1 MLVMVVFTDFCVGQD
16 GNRTK
21 CDGLCGVDIFE
32 RPFCNPSCDF
42 NNGGCSEDQV
52 CYPGPQVCS
61 TFHCQ
66 DTVQCR
72 HRPSKYCITLV
83 LSKPYCEELHYM
95 IWCIVLSSAI
105 CSQEP
110 DSGPCEGYFRS
121 FYYDVTTQ
129 RCQRFVYGGCGGNSN
144 RFSSRK
150 DCRRTCSGVTEHYN
164 PCERFECIHGSRCKV
179 NEITGEPFCEQS
191 CEYDNGGC
199 TEGQICRM
207 TTLICLNPPCAD
219 VIECVG

>member
-1 MLVMVVFTDFCVGQD
+1 MKGRSATHRVISTMEAAVKIKCATQVPKSAQHFTA
-16 GNRTK
+16 RTQSSA
-21 CDGLCGVDIFE
+21 DIV
-32 RPFCNPSCDF
+32 
-42 NNGGCSEDQV
+42 QV
-52 CYPGPQVCS
+52 S
-61 TFHCQ
+61 TASLLFSLNLI
-66 DTVQCR
+66 VK
-72 HRPSKYCITLV
+72 SV
-83 LSKPYCEELHYM
+83 HYM
-95 IWCIVLSSAI
+95 TWCIVLSSAI

-150 DCRRTCSGVTEHYN
+150 DCRRTCSSVTEHYN

-199 TEGQICRM
+199 AEGQICRM
-207 TTLICLNPPCAD
+207 TTLICLDPPCAD